1 MQEAVVGHA
10 KGLASQAVEQYEKRQ
25 YKSLQSSLA
34 AISAIQAKLSAVD
47 SALEELQT
55 VWANLR
61 KKIHGY
67 VKELRGEALR
77 RLQEEI
83 GQPEGFANSII
94 TLGIL
99 AFEIPIFKDSVFQDM
114 NEVLNSA
121 GGGSTGMEGMDYLL
135 RLGLILMKQKDDT
148 SADDGTMSRSAAAK
162 RIASEFKQFQ
172 NVHNMF
178 WNQAVQKMQK
188 SPDECVHEMKAKAVA
203 NDQEAPLDRD
213 DLKKGL
219 SSFWHHYDTL
229 LNRSLDGEI
238 QIAEVVAECLQEVAS
253 LRKHHN
259 DPGQLGPLLIKD
271 SIPQFLGLEIGVD
284 CIIRFVK
291 TIRRVE

>member
-1 MQEAVVGHA
+1 MVGHA
-10 KGLASQAVEQYEKRQ
+10 KGLASQADQQYEKRQ
-25 YKSLQSSLA
+25 YKSLQSTLA
-34 AISAIQAKLSAVD
+34 AVSAIQAKLSAVD

-61 KKIHGY
+61 KKILGY

-77 RLQEEI
+77 RLQEETQ
-83 GQPEGFANSII
+83 QPEGFANSII

-99 AFEIPIFKDSVFQDM
+99 AFEIPIFKDSIFQDM

-135 RLGLILMKQKDDT
+135 RLGQILMKQKDDT

-172 NVHNMF
+172 NVQNMF

-188 SPDECVHEMKAKAVA
+188 SPDECVNETDAKAIA
-203 NDQEAPLDRD
+203 NDQEAPLDRN

-229 LNRSLDGEI
+229 LNRSLGEI
-238 QIAEVVAECLQEVAS
+238 QIAEVVVECLQEVAR

-259 DPGQLGPLLIKD
+259 DPGQLDPLLIKD

-284 CIIRFVK
+284 CIRNHLICQNFWK
-291 TIRRVE
+291 S